1 MPMELFSNEY
11 KTLKAIVSKQ
21 TFDEPLKTQMA
32 ALKDVFGDDGF
43 DESCQPTLDLMRGL
57 LFIKEAD
64 RILQAAGGDPAS
76 TLAPYPESVQ
86 KAAAIKFL
94 RHLYL
99 AHQRG
104 SQKVWVFD
112 SPDAYRHYPSG
123 ELDAVKTSPLNLKN
137 ALGDRAERF
146 GAKRRQQLGDATITG
161 LGWCQ
166 KTIMALAEA
175 KANPASDAM
184 TKVRRWFADGSTT
197 DAELALVI
205 GKLAAGFKKVTATIN
220 STQLIFTDMASLRGA
235 TSGKEADLLSAY
247 AFVFAGRYERLPVI
261 YIENAFFGTNTTPLP
276 DKVLWAITVVHEITH
291 LDVSTKD
298 HQYDYAGLK
307 PGPMF
312 PSGDAA
318 ENADSWAYFCADC
331 ANALTPSNI
340 NSALTGF

>member
-1 MPMELFSNEY
+1 MAMELFSREY
-11 KTLKAIVSKQ
+11 KLLKDIVGRQK
-21 TFDEPLKTQMA
+21 FDEPLKSAMA
-32 ALKDVFGDDGF
+32 ALKDVFGEDGF
-43 DESCQPTLDLMRGL
+43 DENCQPTLDLMRGL
-57 LFIKEAD
+57 LFIKEGD
-64 RILQAAGGDPAS
+64 RILEAAGGDPAS
-76 TLAPYPESVQ
+76 ALAPYPESVQ

-99 AHQRG
+99 SHQRG

-123 ELDAVKTSPLNLKN
+123 ELDAVKTNPLNLKA
-137 ALGDRAERF
+137 ALDDKAERF
-146 GAKRRQQLGDATITG
+146 GATRRAALGEASTTG
-161 LGWCQ
+161 LAWCQ
-166 KTIMALAEA
+166 KTVMALAEA
-175 KANPASDAM
+175 KTDPASDSMA
-184 TKVRRWFADGSTT
+184 KVKRWFADGSTT
-197 DAELALVI
+197 QAELDVVI
-205 GKLAAGFKKVTATIN
+205 GKLSAGFKKVMATIN

-247 AFVFAGRYERLPVI
+247 AFVYAGRYEKLPVI
-261 YIENAFFGTNTTPLP
+261 YIENAFFGKNSTPIP

-312 PSGDAA
+312 PPGDAA

-331 ANALTPSNI
+331 ANALTLSHV
-340 NSALTGF
+340 NSALSGF

>member
-1 MPMELFSNEY
+1 MAMELFSKEY
-11 KTLKAIVSKQ
+11 KALKEIVSKQ
-21 TFDEPLKTQMA
+21 KFDEPLKSAMA
-32 ALKDVFGDDGF
+32 ALKDVFGEDGF
-43 DESCQPTLDLMRGL
+43 DDNCQPTLELMRGL

-64 RILQAAGGDPAS
+64 RILEAAGADPAS

-99 AHQRG
+99 SHQRG

-123 ELDAVKTSPLNLKN
+123 ELDGVKTNALNIKN
-137 ALGDRAERF
+137 ALNDKAERF
-146 GAKRRQQLGDATITG
+146 GARRRAALGEASTTG
-161 LGWCQ
+161 LAWCH

-175 KANPASDAM
+175 KTDPASESM
-184 TKVRRWFADGSTT
+184 TKVKRWFADGSTT
-197 DAELALVI
+197 DAELQVVI
-205 GKLAAGFKKVTATIN
+205 GKLSAGFKKVASTIN

-235 TSGKEADLLSAY
+235 TSGDEAGLLSAY
-247 AFVFAGRYERLPVI
+247 AFVYAGRYEKLPVI
-261 YIENAFFGTNTTPLP
+261 YIENAFFGTNSTPIP
-276 DKVLWAITVVHEITH
+276 EKALWAITVVHEITH

-298 HQYDYAGLK
+298 HQYDYSGLK

-312 PSGDAA
+312 PPSDAA

-331 ANALTPSNI
+331 ANALTLSNI
-340 NSALTGF
+340 NSGLNGF

>member
-1 MPMELFSNEY
+1 MPMELFSHEY
-11 KTLKAIVSKQ
+11 KKLKDIVSKQ
-21 TFDEPLKTQMA
+21 KFDEPLKSQMA
-32 ALKDVFGDDGF
+32 ALKDIFGEDGF
-43 DESCQPTLDLMRGL
+43 DEGCQPTLDLMRGL
-57 LFIKEAD
+57 LFLKEAD
-64 RILQAAGGDPAS
+64 RILQAAGADPAS
-76 TLAPYPESVQ
+76 KLAPYPESVQ
-86 KAAAIKFL
+86 KAAAVKFL

-99 AHQRG
+99 SHQRG

-123 ELDAVKTSPLNLKN
+123 ELDAVKTN
-137 ALGDRAERF
+137 ALNIRNTLNDKAERF
-146 GAKRRQQLGDATITG
+146 GAKRRAALGEASITG
-161 LGWCQ
+161 LAWCQ
-166 KTIMALAEA
+166 KTVMALAEA
-175 KANPASDAM
+175 KTNPASDSMA
-184 TKVRRWFADGSTT
+184 KVRRWFAEGSTT

-205 GKLAAGFKKVTATIN
+205 GKLSAGFKKVMATIN

-235 TSGKEADLLSAY
+235 TSGDEAGLLSAY
-247 AFVFAGRYERLPVI
+247 AFVYAGRYEKLPVI
-261 YIENAFFGTNTTPLP
+261 YIENAFFGTNSTPIP

-307 PGPMF
+307 PGSMF
-312 PSGDAA
+312 PAGDAA

>member
-1 MPMELFSNEY
+1 MAMELFSQEY
-11 KTLKAIVSKQ
+11 KKLKDIVGKQ
-21 TFDEPLKTQMA
+21 KFDEPLKSQMA
-32 ALKDVFGDDGF
+32 ALKDVFGEDGF
-43 DESCQPTLDLMRGL
+43 DAGCQPTLDLLRGL
-57 LFIKEAD
+57 LFLKEAD

-76 TLAPYPESVQ
+76 SLAPYPESVQ
-86 KAAAIKFL
+86 KASAIKFL

-99 AHQRG
+99 SHQRG

-123 ELDAVKTSPLNLKN
+123 ELDAVKTNALNLKT
-137 ALGDRAERF
+137 ALDDKAERF
-146 GAKRRQQLGDATITG
+146 GAKRRAALGEASTLG
-161 LGWCQ
+161 LAWCQ

-175 KANPASDAM
+175 KSDPASASM
-184 TKVRRWFADGSTT
+184 AKVRRWFAEGSTT

-205 GKLAAGFKKVTATIN
+205 GKLGAGFKKVMATIN

-235 TSGKEADLLSAY
+235 TSGDEAGLLSAY
-247 AFVFAGRYERLPVI
+247 AFVYAGRYEKLPVI
-261 YIENAFFGTNTTPLP
+261 YIENAFFGTNATPIP

-312 PSGDAA
+312 PAGDAA